1 MICGVVHSQET
12 RVIGTEQFN
21 ASFVGS
27 FPSLKFI
34 PRDRRPEVAIAG
46 RSNVGKS
53 SLLNKLVGQKKLAK
67 VSQTP
72 GKTRALNYFMI
83 DDRFYLVDLPG
94 YGYAKVS
101 KKIKEAWGELIET
114 YLTQCE
120 TLIGHILLLDARRD
134 PTIEDQ
140 QLLQWL
146 EARQLPTMLV
156 LTKADKLTRNQL
168 NQKLAKTERE
178 LGLPA
183 IASSIKT
190 GQGKRELARAV
201 MELVNE
207 SSTR

>member
-1 MICGVVHSQET
+1 MSCVFEQPQET
-12 RVIGTEQFN
+12 GIIANEQFQ
-21 ASFVGS
+21 ARFVGS
-27 FPSLKFI
+27 FPSLEFI

-53 SLLNKLVGQKKLAK
+53 SLLNKLVGRRKLAK

-72 GKTRALNYFMI
+72 GKTRALNYFVV

-101 KKIKEAWGELIET
+101 KKMKEAWGELIES
-114 YLTQCE
+114 YLTRSE
-120 TLIGHILLLDARRD
+120 SLIGLVLLLDARRE
-134 PTIEDQ
+134 PTPEDL
-140 QLLQWL
+140 QLLAWL
-146 EARQLPTMLV
+146 EARQLPAMLV
-156 LTKADKLTRNQL
+156 LTKADKLSRNQL
-168 NQKLAKTERE
+168 NQKLALAERE

>member
-1 MICGVVHSQET
+1 
-12 RVIGTEQFN
+12 
-21 ASFVGS
+21 
-27 FPSLKFI
+27 LKFI
-34 PRDRRPEVAIAG
+34 PRDRLPEVAIAG

-53 SLLNKLVGQKKLAK
+53 SLLNKLVGSRKLAK

-72 GKTRALNYFMI
+72 GKTRALNYFI
-83 DDRFYLVDLPG
+83 VDDRFYLVDLPG

-101 KKIKEAWGELIET
+101 KKMKEAWGELIES
-114 YLTQCE
+114 YLTRSE
-120 TLIGHILLLDARRD
+120 SLIGLVLLLDARRD
-134 PTIEDQ
+134 PTPEDL
-140 QLLQWL
+140 QLLDWL
-146 EARQLPTMLV
+146 QARQLPAMLV

-168 NQKLAKTERE
+168 NQKLASAEQE

-183 IASSIKT
+183 IASSTKS